1 MDVAREL
8 LERAYAIGSR
18 SIAVV
23 GTSKNAGKSVVVAA
37 LASAFTRECEIF
49 GLASIGRD
57 GETIDALVA
66 APKPRFFL
74 REGAVVAT
82 ATVLLP
88 RTPALEILEVTAER
102 CALGTIAIARVRA
115 PGYVEIAGPP
125 QASAVRRI
133 VARLATYAPFVVVD
147 GAVDRIAALRG
158 GDDAIVLAVGA
169 ASAPTLAHA
178 VDDIAALAARLG
190 LPRHDGIGEAIV
202 VAGALT
208 ARAAAEH
215 ARTFGRVPLV
225 VADPTRIAFGG
236 RTFLELREH
245 LDLRCQ
251 RSLRPIACTVAP
263 IGLERVFE
271 PRAFAR
277 AVAERTGL
285 PTYDVYAQAVA

>member
-8 LERAYAIGSR
+8 LARARAIGSR

-23 GTSKNAGKSVVVAA
+23 GTSKNAGKSVVVTA
-37 LASAFTRECEIF
+37 LTSALVHERRIF
-49 GLASIGRD
+49 GLASFGRD
-57 GETIDALVA
+57 GETFDALVA

-82 ATVLLP
+82 ATALLL
-88 RTPALEILEVTAER
+88 RTPAREILEITEER
-102 CALGTIAIARVRA
+102 CALGPIAIARVRA

-133 VARLATYAPFVVVD
+133 VARLATYAPFIVLD
-147 GAVDRIAALRG
+147 GAVDRIAPLRG

-169 ASAPTLAHA
+169 ASAPTLDRA
-178 VDDIAALAARLG
+178 VDEIAALAARLA
-190 LPRHDGIGEAIV
+190 LPKHDGAGEAIV
-202 VAGALT
+202 VVGALT

-215 ARTFGRVPLV
+215 ARTFGCIPLV
-225 VADPTRIAFGG
+225 VSDPTRIAFGG
-236 RTFLELREH
+236 RMFLELRER
-245 LDLRCQ
+245 LDLRCEQ
-251 RSLRPIACTVAP
+251 TLRPIACTVAP
-263 IGLERVFE
+263 IGLERSFE

-277 AVAERTGL
+277 AVAKRTGL